1 MNDNYEKRVLIN
13 TNDLKWIEDEVK
25 GVSKKLLSKINNQET
40 AIIKIQENYKL
51 NTNPKINSVEILVLE
66 GTYINEYG
74 EFKSGIY
81 LRLSKEKESFVESG
95 KMGCIIFRKTNHFT
109 DKTQNIVID
118 TNNTLWLQGQGNL
131 EVMPLFEQTTL
142 VKWTK
147 NEKFI
152 SHKHWGGEEIYV
164 LNGIFMDEYG
174 KYPKGTWIR
183 SPHLSQHFPYVEDE
197 TIIFVKTGHL

>member
-40 AIIKIQENYKL
+40 AIIKIEENYKL
-51 NTNPKINSVEILVLE
+51 NTNSKINSVEILVLE

-74 EFKSGIY
+74 EFKSGTY
-81 LRLSKEKESFVESG
+81 LRLSKEDELFVESG
-95 KMGCIIFRKTNHFT
+95 KMGCIVFRKINHFT
-109 DKTQNIVID
+109 DETQNIVID
-118 TNNTLWLQGQGNL
+118 TINTLWLQGQGNL
-131 EVMPLFEQTTL
+131 EVMPLFEQTAL
-142 VKWTK
+142 VKWPK

-164 LNGIFMDEYG
+164 LNGTFMDEYG